1 MDTTAARQVRALF
14 ARSVLKQQKWRAI
27 DRMLGPTD
35 GLRCLDIGADNGA
48 ISLLLRERGGEW
60 TSADLDEPT
69 VQAIRALVGDPVL
82 RWELPRSAFADGA
95 FDRVVLVDGLEHVR
109 DDAAFA
115 RELARVTAPGGEVLI
130 NVPLR
135 KDSGLRRLRVALGQT
150 DAAHGHVRHGY
161 TVAELAAVL
170 GPSLQMTAH
179 TTYSRFFSQ
188 LVDAVITWG
197 VRSLK
202 GPRRAEDVK
211 GAIVTAEDLG
221 RHRTLFLLYTVL
233 YPFVW
238 AVSQLDRLLWFRSG
252 YMLLAK
258 ARVVGVPAPVGS
270 R

>member
-1 MDTTAARQVRALF
+1 MSRTAVQQVRALF
-14 ARSVLKQQKWRAI
+14 ARSVLKQQKWQAI
-27 DRMLGPTD
+27 DRMLGPTA

-48 ISLLLRERGGEW
+48 ISLLLRDRGGDW

-69 VQAIRALVGDPVL
+69 VQAIRALVGDPVV

-115 RELARVTAPGGEVLI
+115 RELARVTAPGGEVLV

-135 KDSGLRRLRVALGQT
+135 KESWLRRLRVALGQT

-170 GPSLQMTAH
+170 GPSLQIKTH

-188 LVDAVITWG
+188 LVDTVITWG

-202 GPRRAEDVK
+202 GPRSADEVK
-211 GAIVTAEDLG
+211 GTVVTAEDLG
-221 RHRTLFLLYTVL
+221 RHRNLFLLYAAL

-238 AVSQLDRLLWFRSG
+238 TISQLDHLLWFRSG
-252 YMLLAK
+252 YTLLVK
-258 ARVVGVPAPVGS
+258 ARVRTAKGAP
-270 R
+270 